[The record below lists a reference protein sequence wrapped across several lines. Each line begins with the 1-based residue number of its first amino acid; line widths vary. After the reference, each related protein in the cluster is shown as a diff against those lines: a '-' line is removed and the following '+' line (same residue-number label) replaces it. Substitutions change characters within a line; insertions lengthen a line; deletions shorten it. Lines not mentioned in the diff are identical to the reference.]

1 MVPERFGLRL
11 TAARGTYALSSIR
24 CAAKF
29 GSGSGPWAQGVGARS
44 GGAIGQATEGS
55 CVSACGAVLSG
66 RSQAELLGKPGDWSN
81 PQALA
86 RELGEGWTGGFFGS
100 ADDALAAASRGPMGA
115 TLQAGT
121 GPGHM
126 VVTSPLGGARFLVRD
141 PWAGGSTYEVGSD
154 WMSQY
159 VSGPRA

>member
-1 MVPERFGLRL
+1 M
-11 TAARGTYALSSIR
+11 
-24 CAAKF
+24 
-29 GSGSGPWAQGVGARS
+29 
-44 GGAIGQATEGS
+44 
-55 CVSACGAVLSG
+55 LSG
-66 RSQAELLGKPGDWSN
+66 RSQAELLGKLGDWSN

-100 ADDALAAASRGPMGA
+100 ADDAIAAASRGPMGA

-126 VVTSPLGGARFLVRD
+126 VVTSPLGEGRFLVRD

-154 WMSQY
+154 WIGQY
-159 VSGPRA
+159 VSGGVFR